1 MKIGYARVSSGSQS
15 LELQT
20 EALIADGCKKI
31 YREKESGRSTV
42 KRDELERALEDLR
55 PGDELTVTRLDRLAR
70 SVQDLYSILQ
80 RVAEAGATF
89 RSINQAEANTGT
101 PTGKL
106 LLGILGL
113 VAEFE
118 NDLRRERQL
127 EGIEKARAA
136 GKYRGKQ
143 ATLDPVKVKA
153 AVTEAGSY
161 GKAAKLLGCSKA
173 SVGRIMG
180 ELARWQRSTGGRVT
194 WRPSRASGRS
204 NSSSA

>member
-1 MKIGYARVSSGSQS
+1 MKIGYARVSSGGQS
-15 LELQT
+15 LELQL
-20 EALIADGCKKI
+20 EALEAAGCEKV

-42 KRDELERALEDLR
+42 KRAELERAIDVLR
-55 PGDELTVTRLDRLAR
+55 PGDELIVTRLDRLAR
-70 SVQDLYSILQ
+70 SVPDLYGILQ
-80 RVAEAGATF
+80 RISGAGASF
-89 RSINQAEANTGT
+89 ACLQQPGANTDT

-127 EGIEKARAA
+127 EGIARAREA

-143 ATLDPVKVKA
+143 STIDPEKVKA
-153 AVTEAGSY
+153 AVAEHGSY
-161 GKAAKLLGCSKA
+161 GKAAKAIGCSKA

-180 ELARWQRSTGGRVT
+180 ELER
-194 WRPSRASGRS
+194 SGRLTEGV
-204 NSSSA
+204 